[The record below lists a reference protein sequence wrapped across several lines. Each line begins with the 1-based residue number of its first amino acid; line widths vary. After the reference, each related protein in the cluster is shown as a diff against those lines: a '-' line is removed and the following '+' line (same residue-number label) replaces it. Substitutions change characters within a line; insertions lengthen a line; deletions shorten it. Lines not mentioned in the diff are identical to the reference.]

1 MFQERLNGLA
11 ILLIDKEMLEEFEK
25 KKKIKNM
32 SRNYLIRNSLS
43 SDATNIH
50 NNYKLVY
57 YLTHRL
63 LKKKNYKLYIVTPL
77 CVK

>member
-1 MFQERLNGLA
+1 
-11 ILLIDKEMLEEFEK
+11 
-25 KKKIKNM
+25 M

-63 LKKKNYKLYIVTPL
+63 LKKKKLQIIYSDSIMCEVIG
-77 CVK
+77 

>member
-1 MFQERLNGLA
+1 
-11 ILLIDKEMLEEFEK
+11 
-25 KKKIKNM
+25 M

-57 YLTHRL
+57 YLTHIL

>member
-63 LKKKNYKLYIVTPL
+63 LKKKITNYI
-77 CVK
+77 

>member
-11 ILLIDKEMLEEFEK
+11 ILLIDKEMLEEFEKKK

-63 LKKKNYKLYIVTPL
+63 LKKKITNYI
-77 CVK
+77 